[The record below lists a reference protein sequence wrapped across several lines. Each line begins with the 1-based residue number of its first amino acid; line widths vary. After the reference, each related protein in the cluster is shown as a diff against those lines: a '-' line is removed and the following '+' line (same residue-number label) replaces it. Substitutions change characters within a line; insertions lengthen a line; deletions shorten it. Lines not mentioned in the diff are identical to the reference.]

1 MDDYCCTDDGNPK
14 ANHRLDGAKT
24 KTRRKSNGISTTN
37 LNWFNLGRFLV
48 AINSIAVVK
57 SQKNLLLKL
66 VGPSFPIS
74 DTMFFFSLAA
84 MGFCKTCHI
93 TGHPCRTRGR
103 IPCASR

>member
-1 MDDYCCTDDGNPK
+1 MDDYCCTVDGNPK

-57 SQKNLLLKL
+57 SQKISCSNSL
-66 VGPSFPIS
+66 VQVFQ
-74 DTMFFFSLAA
+74 F
-84 MGFCKTCHI
+84 
-93 TGHPCRTRGR
+93 
-103 IPCASR
+103 